1 MPPAVQVAGK
11 ASFLTLFLCGQ
22 KVGSTT
28 ANAMTVNMLNSMVSI
43 RRMLS
48 NLLLVFMIQCSSY

>member
-1 MPPAVQVAGK
+1 
-11 ASFLTLFLCGQ
+11 
-22 KVGSTT
+22 
-28 ANAMTVNMLNSMVSI
+28 MTVNILNSMVSI